1 MMLKVGVGVAAG
13 QVAINEW
20 EDAWPFK
27 ICDSGCCNTP
37 ELLKSGVIVYCISLA
52 LFIRELGR
60 TLHGSTPC
68 KFASKAFFT
77 SVHQRAKPWK

>member
-52 LFIRELGR
+52 LFIRE
-60 TLHGSTPC
+60 
-68 KFASKAFFT
+68 
-77 SVHQRAKPWK
+77 